1 MLSIRGDILA
11 KNVFH
16 RLEYKYVLS
25 LEQYNSIINKIKEVL
40 KEDEHGSTTI
50 QSLYFDTP
58 NYRLIRQSIEKP
70 AFKEKLRLR
79 SYGLL
84 KKDQLAFLEMK
95 RKSERVV
102 YKRRVKMTEDEA
114 FDFIA
119 YKNDGF
125 DDQISKELK
134 YFRDFY
140 QELKPTI
147 LLLYDREAY
156 YLDNLRVTFDTNIRY
171 RLEDLNLSSS
181 LEGTLL
187 DEGIIIMEVKT
198 IGAIPLWLVKLL
210 SDNQIYKTS
219 YSKYGT
225 AYKKLMCKG

>member
-1 MLSIRGDILA
+1 MA

-16 RLEYKYVLS
+16 RLEYKYVVS

-58 NYRLIRQSIEKP
+58 NYRLIRESIEKP
-70 AFKEKLRLR
+70 TFKEKLRLR

-84 KKDQLAFLEMK
+84 KKDQQAFLEMK

-114 FDFIA
+114 FDFIS

-140 QELKPTI
+140 KELKPAI

>member
-1 MLSIRGDILA
+1 M
-11 KNVFH
+11 
-16 RLEYKYVLS
+16 
-25 LEQYNSIINKIKEVL
+25 
-40 KEDEHGSTTI
+40 
-50 QSLYFDTP
+50 
-58 NYRLIRQSIEKP
+58 IRQSIEKP